1 MSAAHRSDCGFTEQ
15 QQVFS
20 CVHVQQFADVKTF
33 IDFRL
38 QELMKIFI
46 QPFTKYLYLSSK
58 LRMCTPFR
66 SNLILTAQD

>member
-46 QPFTKYLYLSSK
+46 QPFIKVLKPK
-58 LRMCTPFR
+58 LQIKDVHT
-66 SNLILTAQD
+66 L